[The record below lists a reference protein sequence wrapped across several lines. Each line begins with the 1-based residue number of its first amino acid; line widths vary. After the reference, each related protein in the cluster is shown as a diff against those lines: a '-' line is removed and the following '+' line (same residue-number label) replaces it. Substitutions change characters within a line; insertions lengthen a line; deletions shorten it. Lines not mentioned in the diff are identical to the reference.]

1 MNIYHLTQN
10 KILKDVSD
18 SLSWYNEDNSYF
30 ILCLTKEI
38 QMLQPI
44 FHFDS
49 NTIEECL
56 TFDENIRFDSFENYD
71 FISLNYFY
79 FLDDKTFFEEINLY
93 IGSNYIILVGQPKS
107 TIIDEIEK
115 YITQKINMMENPANE
130 LNRIYFWIFDRI
142 LSHFF
147 SSLEHLEDKLQRLEL
162 DIIKNVDKKQFVE
175 INKIRMQINQ
185 LKKYLRPL
193 LYIGDQFLVNENGF
207 INPNHLKYF
216 KNIDIRMNKLY
227 DYLSSLKEMGDQLL
241 YLYESVLTSQTNDIV
256 TRLTILALFFAPLTL
271 ITGIYGMNFEYMPEL
286 NWKYGYPLSLGI
298 MFLLT
303 LILYVIFKRKK
314 WL

>member
-1 MNIYHLTQN
+1 MNIYHLTKN
-10 KILKDVSD
+10 TILKDISD
-18 SLSWYNEDNSYF
+18 NLSWYSNENSYF
-30 ILCLTKEI
+30 VLCFPKEVEL
-38 QMLQPI
+38 LQPI

-49 NTIEECL
+49 TTIEECL
-56 TFDENIRFDSFENYD
+56 TFDESIRFDSFENYD

-79 FLDDKTFFEEINLY
+79 FLDNKTFFEEINLY
-93 IGSNYIILVGQPKS
+93 IGSNYIIFVGEPKS
-107 TIIDEIEK
+107 PMINEIEK
-115 YITQKINMMENPANE
+115 YIAQKINMMEKPADE

-147 SSLEHLEDKLQRLEL
+147 SSLEELEDKLQALES
-162 DIIKNVDKKQFVE
+162 DIIKNLEKKQFVE
-175 INKIRMQINQ
+175 INRIREQINQ
-185 LKKYLRPL
+185 LRKYLRPL
-193 LYIGDQFLVNENGF
+193 LYIGDQFLINENGF
-207 INPNHLKYF
+207 IRSNHLRYF

-271 ITGIYGMNFEYMPEL
+271 ITGIYGMNFKYIPEL
-286 NWKYGYPLSLGI
+286 DWKYGYPIILGA
-298 MFLLT
+298 MALLV
-303 LILYVIFKRKK
+303 IIIYIIFKIKK